1 MVHCQ
6 NCQAAN
12 TLDSKFCRSCG
23 NALADDAIQAA
34 LAEHAKLVSEG
45 ERMAFDRRYEEA
57 MAVAETAIAA
67 HPASRE
73 ALCLKASVHEHR
85 GELGDAITTYER
97 VVELYPD
104 SALDK
109 IKLNHLRN
117 VLALQDPEENT
128 RPQRRRA
135 LLAGAAATVLVVCIG
150 ATIGLIQGRNR
161 EESPKLVMEDPVGN
175 QQANA
180 NPGFQM
186 NPQAYGAQGN
196 ANQPQDTNANA
207 GRLDVEGPGR
217 VFDSG
222 PRNTVIEGAL
232 TGGDR
237 VPLINGVD
245 PVVPP
250 IRPVV
255 QSRPQD
261 PNDGGRPT
269 EQVQGDGNTVK
280 SGPDP
285 APQLGGSNT
294 SQPTRA
300 TDGPGYINIR
310 ISDPNGPR
318 IGGNSASGTGSS
330 SQTST
335 GASALLITAR
345 NHHQT
350 GDYAKAAQAYERA
363 LEAGA
368 EPGRTNQNLA
378 MVYQQLGRRNDA
390 LRAYQRA
397 VGAYERQVAAGGDA
411 ARLGM
416 AIETCKK
423 AIEVLGG

>member
-23 NALADDAIQAA
+23 NALAEDAIQVA

-45 ERMAFDRRYEEA
+45 ERMAFDRRYDEA
-57 MAVAETAIAA
+57 MAVAETAIAS

-73 ALCLKASVHEHR
+73 ALCLKATVHEQR

-117 VLALQDPEENT
+117 VLALQDPEEST

-150 ATIGLIQGRNR
+150 ATIGLMQGRNR
-161 EESPKLVMEDPVGN
+161 DEAPKLVMQDPVVN
-175 QQANA
+175 QQANPG
-180 NPGFQM
+180 NGFQM
-186 NPQAYGAQGN
+186 NPQAVGQQANPN
-196 ANQPQDTNANA
+196 AVQEPSTDPS
-207 GRLDVEGPGR
+207 RLNVEGPGR

-222 PRNTVIEGAL
+222 PRNTVIEGPL
-232 TGGDR
+232 TGDR
-237 VPLINGVD
+237 VPMIGGVD

-250 IRPVV
+250 IRPVIQSV
-255 QSRPQD
+255 QQPT
-261 PNDGGRPT
+261 DGTGRPT
-269 EQVQGDGNTVK
+269 EPVQGDGQTTK
-280 SGPDP
+280 TGPDP
-285 APQLGGSNT
+285 APQLVTGNT
-294 SQPTRA
+294 NA
-300 TDGPGYINIR
+300 TAVKPVEDPGYINIR

-318 IGGNSASGTGSS
+318 IGGNTGSGVGTS
-330 SQTST
+330 SQSAT
-335 GASALLITAR
+335 GARALLAAAQ

-350 GDYAKAAQAYERA
+350 GDYAKAAQTYERA

-368 EPGRTNQNLA
+368 DPGRTNQNLA

-397 VGAYERQVAAGGDA
+397 VNAYERQIASGGDA
-411 ARLGM
+411 TRLNM